1 MQPFQRSK
9 FDMEAIAGV
18 VCLAEQKPLRSKRR
32 QVNQDHLVPCPI
44 CEKKILE
51 EDTAQHVFWD
61 VKCLRV
67 QAWVRGFEWK
77 AAKKLAERC
86 RNFRQWKFEM
96 KMVADAVAAA
106 SRPGASCQAKACK
119 AQAKKEARKKQSRK

>member
-18 VCLAEQKPLRSKRR
+18 VFLAEQKPLRSKRR

-77 AAKKLAERC
+77 AAK
-86 RNFRQWKFEM
+86 
-96 KMVADAVAAA
+96 
-106 SRPGASCQAKACK
+106 S
-119 AQAKKEARKKQSRK
+119 